1 MVMNTLY
8 NKIKKY
14 TNSDVIPMHMPGHKR
29 NAKLKLPFPIDIDI
43 TEIDGFDNLH
53 NMEGLLK
60 DISNNI
66 AKTYGTNKSFMLVNG
81 TSGGILSAIYS
92 QTNYSDKIIVA
103 RNCHKSVYNIIE
115 IKHLHPIYIMP
126 EFIDEYNINGQ
137 INPYSLEQ
145 TIKQNLDAKCVV
157 ITSPTY
163 EGVSSDI
170 ESIAKICH
178 NHNMLLIVDEAHG
191 AHLGFDNRFP
201 KSARQLGAD
210 IVINSLHKTMPAL
223 TQCAVA
229 HICSKRVNVAS
240 FEKALSMFETSSPS
254 YILMSSI
261 DYCVKLVQSKGQ
273 QLFDDYYNNLTSFYK
288 SVSSIKNL
296 KVVNNLPDF
305 DFGKIIISTIK
316 TNLTGI
322 ELAKILRE
330 QYKIEIEM
338 ASTDYIIAMTTIA
351 DSQKNFDSL
360 ASAILNI
367 DKKCNTQKTNNNTF
381 IKKLKPLK
389 KYCEVYECDD
399 KNATFVDLI
408 DSLNCVSLE
417 YVWVYP
423 PGIPI
428 IVPGEIISQDII
440 NLLLEIKASGLEIK
454 SDKKQM
460 PKKIFA
466 KKI

>member
-1 MVMNTLY
+1 
-8 NKIKKY
+8 
-14 TNSDVIPMHMPGHKR
+14 
-29 NAKLKLPFPIDIDI
+29 
-43 TEIDGFDNLH
+43 
-53 NMEGLLK
+53 
-60 DISNNI
+60 
-66 AKTYGTNKSFMLVNG
+66 
-81 TSGGILSAIYS
+81 
-92 QTNYSDKIIVA
+92 
-103 RNCHKSVYNIIE
+103 
-115 IKHLHPIYIMP
+115 
-126 EFIDEYNINGQ
+126 
-137 INPYSLEQ
+137 
-145 TIKQNLDAKCVV
+145 
-157 ITSPTY
+157 
-163 EGVSSDI
+163 
-170 ESIAKICH
+170 
-178 NHNMLLIVDEAHG
+178 MLLIVDEAHG

-360 ASAILNI
+360 ANAILNI

-454 SDKKQM
+454 SDKKQT